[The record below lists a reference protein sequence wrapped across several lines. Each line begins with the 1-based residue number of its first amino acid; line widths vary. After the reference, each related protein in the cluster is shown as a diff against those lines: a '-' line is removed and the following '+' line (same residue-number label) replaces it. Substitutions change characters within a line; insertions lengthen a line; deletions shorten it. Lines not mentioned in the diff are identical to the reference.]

1 MQRPE
6 GPDQRGVLN
15 ARRNDSAVGKHA
27 RRQPAPEL
35 LPYVDC
41 YWMVR
46 WDLRG
51 REPHLA
57 ETLPHPCVY
66 WVTEWGD
73 SDIHGVSSA
82 RFTRLLQGKGRVFGV
97 RFRPGG
103 FYPFYRKPISTL
115 TDSSVT
121 LAKVWGKA
129 GTAFRK
135 VLADLDV
142 NGLNSEFLAAHPPGS
157 LAADDLIDDQ
167 MMNLTDRFLL
177 DRLPKADERLPQVST
192 IVNTI
197 ATTPGITRV
206 EEVAERFG
214 ATVRSLQRLFSQ
226 YVGVS
231 PKWVI
236 KRYRLHE
243 AVQRMDAGE
252 SIEWTRLA
260 VELGYFDQTHFIKD
274 FKAMVGRSPGE
285 YLKR

>member
-1 MQRPE
+1 M
-6 GPDQRGVLN
+6 
-15 ARRNDSAVGKHA
+15 RRQSGAPGQHA
-27 RRQPAPEL
+27 RRQPAAEL
-35 LPYVDC
+35 LPFVDC

-51 REPHLA
+51 REPQLA

-66 WVTEWGD
+66 WVTELGE

-82 RFTRLLQGKGRVFGV
+82 RFTRLLEGKGRVFGV

-103 FYPFYRKPISTL
+103 FYPFYRKPISGL

-135 VLADLDV
+135 ALVDLDT
-142 NGLNSEFLAAHPPGS
+142 GGGRYGRDGQSGDP
-157 LAADDLIDDQ
+157 DDEIDER
-167 MMNLTDRFLL
+167 MMSLTDAFLVS
-177 DRLPKADERLPQVST
+177 RLPSPDSRLEEVTRIVESIVST
-192 IVNTI
+192 
-197 ATTPGITRV
+197 AGITRV
-206 EEVAERFG
+206 EEVAEQFG
-214 ATVRSLQRLFSQ
+214 TTVRSLQRLFSLF
-226 YVGVS
+226 VGVS

-243 AVQRMDAGE
+243 ALQRMDAGE
-252 SIEWTRLA
+252 TIEWTRLA
-260 VELGYFDQTHFIKD
+260 LDLGYFDQTHFIKD

-285 YLKR
+285 YVKG

>member
-1 MQRPE
+1 MPRAE

-15 ARRNDSAVGKHA
+15 ARRQQGALGQHA

-46 WDLRG
+46 WDLRD
-51 REPHLA
+51 REPYLA

-97 RFRPGG
+97 RFHPGG
-103 FYPFYRKPISTL
+103 FYPFYGKPISTL
-115 TDSSVT
+115 TDGSVT

-129 GTAFRK
+129 GTEFRK

-142 NGLNSEFLAAHPPGS
+142 NGPNSESPADP
-157 LAADDLIDDQ
+157 DDLVDEQ
-167 MMNLTDRFLL
+167 MMDLTDRFLL
-177 DRLPKADERLPQVST
+177 DRLPEPDPRLSQIST
-192 IVNTI
+192 IVSTI
-197 ATTPGITRV
+197 ATTPGINRV
-206 EEVAERFG
+206 EEVAQRFG
-214 ATVRSLQRLFSQ
+214 TTVRSLQRLFSLF
-226 YVGVS
+226 VGVS

-243 AVQRMDAGE
+243 ALQRMDAGE
-252 SIEWTRLA
+252 TIEWTRLA
-260 VELGYFDQTHFIKD
+260 LDLGYFDQTHFIKD
-274 FKAMVGRSPGE
+274 FRKMVGRSPGE
-285 YLKR
+285 YVKE